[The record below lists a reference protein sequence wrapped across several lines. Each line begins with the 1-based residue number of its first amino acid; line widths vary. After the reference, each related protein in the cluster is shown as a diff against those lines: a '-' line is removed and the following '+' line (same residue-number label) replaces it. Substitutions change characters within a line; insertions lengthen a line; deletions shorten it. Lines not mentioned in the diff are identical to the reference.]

1 MSINIVMF
9 EMLNNHTMYKLLLLL
24 AGGLILG
31 SSVLGQN
38 QYNSKALNNRVPNL
52 KEINPPATYPKD
64 IASKFN
70 QNDYSNHPDFG
81 VLPKDEFEGYFEVLD
96 KRTETSRFFRSI
108 DNPNEFYITKSN
120 VPLHY
125 EKDGFLRA
133 INPYLYKENEGIY
146 IAKNQN
152 HPTILDI
159 HNRKTG
165 IKGDENTLYFNNF
178 KLHVLYLD
186 GSSEVFNAN
195 WDNRTIG
202 NEGIY
207 ITNVFPNMDLEIVY
221 KQSKLKSTFK
231 VKEKMPNISSAQL
244 IDQLSFEEQ
253 ELNLNFFKGDTID
266 NSYYGS
272 IGVGGSIEQ
281 PDYIYSST
289 VVYDNSA
296 NRSHTFHLPYTI
308 DNSNHQIITQI
319 DEKVLNNDTL
329 TYPVSIDP
337 TVEYGWFSASGYK
350 FSINELPAYCSRS
363 LSLAFPGGSTPT
375 DFSTQWELHTGI
387 DCWYENYF
395 GWISDA
401 NVWITSSCGTET
413 PVGGGITGSTVYGW
427 ACTDPSCDNSG
438 TWGPELP
445 FGMGEEQM
453 VTCFTPSCNNQTMSF
468 TFNITGIDEF
478 SRCYC
483 SQFTP
488 YWGDPANIV
497 VDMWAVRVQGRTLE
511 TLGNQS
517 TGNGSLNITPVSC
530 SGGNV
535 TLDPTP
541 EYGVPGYSYSWST
554 GASTPTISIPPYP
567 YNGQTVTANVTDA
580 CGTVRTAQFQ
590 IQCPLAVSL
599 TAFNVENLGKSV
611 LLEWTTETETN
622 NDYFEVYR
630 SQDGKEFEVLEKIKG
645 AGNSNQ
651 TLHYQFK
658 DERPL
663 LGVSYYKLGIV
674 DMDGNTEYTDIK
686 TVQRNSENQNI
697 QLIPNPAK
705 EKVAIAF
712 DFPTT
717 GAYQIKIIDALG
729 KEKYN
734 NIKELKKG
742 MQTINV
748 DTKSYG
754 QGVYTVIIV
763 TKNNVNSARLIIN

>member
-1 MSINIVMF
+1 
-9 EMLNNHTMYKLLLLL
+9 MYKLLLL
-24 AGGLILG
+24 AFGLILG

-38 QYNSKALNNRVPNL
+38 QFNSKALNNRVPNL
-52 KEINPPATYPKD
+52 KEINPPATYPRD

-108 DNPNEFYITKSN
+108 DNPNKFYITKSN

-133 INPYLYKENEGIY
+133 INPYLYKDSEGIY

-152 HPTILDI
+152 HPTILDV
-159 HNRKTG
+159 HNLKTG

-296 NRSHTFHLPYTI
+296 NRSHTFQLPYTI

-319 DEKVLNNDTL
+319 DAKVLNNDTL

-337 TVEYGWFSASGYK
+337 TVEYGWFSASGNK
-350 FSINELPAYCSRS
+350 FSIDYLPYYCSRS
-363 LSLAFPGGSTPT
+363 LSLTFPGGATPT
-375 DFSTQWELHTGI
+375 DFSTQWELHTGW
-387 DCWYENYF
+387 DCQYAIYQ
-395 GWISDA
+395 GWLSDA
-401 NVWITSSCGTET
+401 NVWITSGCGTET
-413 PVGGGITGSTVYGW
+413 PVGGGISGSTVYAW
-427 ACTDPSCDNSG
+427 SCAGNCDVSG
-438 TWGPELP
+438 TWAPS
-445 FGMGEEQM
+445 FGFGSGEEQM
-453 VTCFTPSCNNQTMSF
+453 VTCYAPSCNNQTMTF
-468 TFNITGIDEF
+468 TFNITGTDSFSECFCLQNNPNAFFPSDE
-478 SRCYC
+478 S
-483 SQFTP
+483 
-488 YWGDPANIV
+488 NIV

-517 TGNGSLNITPVSC
+517 AGNGSLNITPVSC

-535 TLDPTP
+535 TLDPTAQ
-541 EYGVPGYSYSWST
+541 YGVPGYSYSWST
-554 GASTPTISIPPYP
+554 GATTPTISIQPYS
-567 YNGQTVTANVTDA
+567 YNGQTVAVDVTDA
-580 CGTVRTAQFQ
+580 CGVTRTAQFQ
-590 IQCPLAVSL
+590 IECPLAVSL

-663 LGVSYYKLGIV
+663 LGISYYKLGIV
-674 DMDGNTEYTDIK
+674 DMDGNIEFTDIK
-686 TVQRNSENQNI
+686 TVQRNNGDQNI
-697 QLIPNPAK
+697 QLIPNPAN
-705 EKVAIAF
+705 ESVAIAF
-712 DFPTT
+712 EFPKT
-717 GAYQIKIIDALG
+717 ANYEVKIIDALG
-729 KEKYN
+729 KEKFVSKRKFTEG
-734 NIKELKKG
+734 I
-742 MQTINV
+742 QTINV
-748 DTKSYG
+748 NTKNYN

-763 TKNNVNSARLIIN
+763 TKNNVNSARLIIK

>member
-1 MSINIVMF
+1 MEKI
-9 EMLNNHTMYKLLLLL
+9 LTLLITCCFF
-24 AGGLILG
+24 ATGFNQ
-31 SSVLGQN
+31 SSTEALE
-38 QYNSKALNNRVPNL
+38 KAKPNL
-52 KEINPPATYPKD
+52 TTINEQSTYPKD
-64 IASKFN
+64 IAAKYN
-70 QNDYSNHPDFG
+70 QMDYSNHPDFG

-108 DNPNEFYITKSN
+108 DNPNKFYITKSN

-133 INPYLYKENEGIY
+133 INPYLYKDSEGIY

-152 HPTILDI
+152 HPTILDV
-159 HNRKTG
+159 HNLKTG

-195 WDNRTIG
+195 WDDRTIG

-221 KQSKLKSTFK
+221 KQSRIKSTFK

-308 DNSNHQIITQI
+308 NNSNHQIITQI

-337 TVEYGWFSASGYK
+337 TVEYGWFSALGNK
-350 FSINELPAYCSRS
+350 FSIEQIPYYCSRS
-363 LSLAFPGGSTPT
+363 LSLIFPGGATPT
-375 DFSTQWELHTGI
+375 DFSTQWELHTGRV
-387 DCWYENYF
+387 CQSALYQ
-395 GWISDA
+395 GWLSDA
-401 NVWITSSCGTET
+401 NVWITSSCGSET
-413 PVGGGITGSTVYGW
+413 PVGGGISGSTVYGW
-427 ACTDPSCDNSG
+427 LCSGCDDP
-438 TWGPELP
+438 GPWSPTLP
-445 FGMGEEQM
+445 FNIGEEQM
-453 VTCFTPSCNNQTMSF
+453 VTCYPPSCNDQIMSF
-468 TFNITGIDEF
+468 DFNITGTNN
-478 SRCYC
+478 Y
-483 SQFTP
+483 SQCLCQQFNP
-488 YWGDPANIV
+488 SNNSYESNIV
-497 VDMWAVRVQGRTLE
+497 VDGWAVRVQGRTLE
-511 TLGNQS
+511 TLGNPL
-517 TGNGSLNITPVSC
+517 TGNGNATIAPVSC

-611 LLEWTTETETN
+611 LLEWTTETETD
-622 NDYFEVYR
+622 NDYFQVYR
-630 SQDGKEFEVLEKIKG
+630 SQDGKEFKMLEKVKG

-686 TVQRNSENQNI
+686 TVQRNSETETI
-697 QLIPNPAK
+697 QLIPNPAN

-712 DFPTT
+712 AFPTD
-717 GAYQIKIIDALG
+717 AKYEVKIIDALG
-729 KEKYN
+729 KEKFVSN
-734 NIKELKKG
+734 KEFKKG

-748 DTKSYG
+748 NTKDFSN
-754 QGVYTVIIV
+754 GVYTVLIV